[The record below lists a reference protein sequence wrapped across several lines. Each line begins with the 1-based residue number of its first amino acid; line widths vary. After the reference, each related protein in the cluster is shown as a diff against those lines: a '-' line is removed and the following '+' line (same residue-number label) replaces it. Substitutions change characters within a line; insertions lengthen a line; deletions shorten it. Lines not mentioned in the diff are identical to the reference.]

1 VNACRSELCG
11 ASLLHSEVHHGNAH
25 FLSSPV
31 ASLSCPSFLPWLLVI
46 LLLHLLSHCFMVFK
60 VCNQETVK
68 VANNTQNWRFL
79 NIPWE
84 FIVWWLQ
91 VRSGY
96 CHTQLE
102 ISWYSMRVDCL
113 LLAAEEW
120 LLGFLLLLDKH
131 LATTHRQCCIWISVY
146 SKSQDFWA
154 QGRNRNSI
162 YDHSWVDPFSYLNN
176 GSTDIFGNC
185 AVRFDEMSLRKL
197 GCGNFD

>member
-1 VNACRSELCG
+1 MNACRSELCG

-31 ASLSCPSFLPWLLVI
+31 ASLSFPSYLLPSLLVI
-46 LLLHLLSHCFMVFK
+46 WLLHLLSHCFLVFK

-68 VANNTQNWRFL
+68 VANNTRNWRFL
-79 NIPWE
+79 NIAWE

-91 VRSGY
+91 VRSSY

-102 ISWYSMRVDCL
+102 ISRYSVRVDCL

-146 SKSQDFWA
+146 SKSQDFCA
-154 QGRNRNSI
+154 QGRNLNSI
-162 YDHSWVDPFSYLNN
+162 CTQIW
-176 GSTDIFGNC
+176 
-185 AVRFDEMSLRKL
+185 SLV
-197 GCGNFD
+197 GWPI